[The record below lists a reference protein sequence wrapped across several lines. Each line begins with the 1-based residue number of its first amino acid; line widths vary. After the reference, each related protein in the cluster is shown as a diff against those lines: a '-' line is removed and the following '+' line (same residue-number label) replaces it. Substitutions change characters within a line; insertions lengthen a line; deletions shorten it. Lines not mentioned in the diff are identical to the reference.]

1 MCTVT
6 DVGSR
11 EEPRQERR
19 PPLSPE
25 ESASEAPDSP
35 CRIEQELAHLRTELE
50 GDRELLRQRTGLLV
64 QQHLAVAQCARERL
78 EL

>member
-1 MCTVT
+1 MS
-6 DVGSR
+6 SR
-11 EEPRQERR
+11 KEPGQDWRS
-19 PPLSPE
+19 PLSPE

-35 CRIEQELAHLRTELE
+35 GRIQQELAHLRAELE